1 MIQINGLSPGLGKNE
16 RKTGNLE
23 HAMPLGCAIVWMDSK
38 EAHVY
43 RFSIDDVEQERIKAR
58 SPFRHIQHR
67 AGMIGAG
74 KEYLDRDY
82 FDHIINA
89 LRGVREWLLVG
100 PGNAHDGLLAHLD
113 AYVPWLKAQMVGVAR
128 MDYPTDGDLVDRAR
142 RVFERAD
149 DLQPSSPAPLV

>member
-1 MIQINGLSPGLGKNE
+1 MTLSRVGNRYPTFGIRHFLSHGSRDSRRFLIQINGLSPGLGKNE

-89 LRGVREWLLVG
+89 LRGVR
-100 PGNAHDGLLAHLD
+100 
-113 AYVPWLKAQMVGVAR
+113 
-128 MDYPTDGDLVDRAR
+128 
-142 RVFERAD
+142 
-149 DLQPSSPAPLV
+149 